1 VAIVATGFAAGER
14 PDHWKRHGYEFP
26 ELVDEFEY
34 EQLAMAFLNERLD
47 PTKVHECVRRRDG
60 DTIRHEPGT
69 ENFAVMRGRGDTNLL
84 PTAGWM
90 AQIEQQFSFTS
101 NASAPNEVLLPCLRI
116 RPVRCA
122 RDESQDLPLL
132 RNSLRIRRRRSYL
145 GGFARGLVV
154 ARNALV

>member
-60 DTIRHEPGT
+60 DTIRYEPGT
-69 ENFAVMRGRGDTNLL
+69 ENFAVIRADGVIRTFFRPRVGWHKLSSNLVYF
-84 PTAGWM
+84 
-90 AQIEQQFSFTS
+90 QRE
-101 NASAPNEVLLPCLRI
+101 C
-116 RPVRCA
+116 
-122 RDESQDLPLL
+122 SQ
-132 RNSLRIRRRRSYL
+132 
-145 GGFARGLVV
+145 
-154 ARNALV
+154 